1 MVALTGR
8 TLRKFPAVDGFRF
21 SEDLSV
27 RFSET
32 DAQGIAN
39 NAVYLNWFEVARVAY
54 LARFRGGYKGLI
66 ESGVEAVTLETH
78 VRYRAPCRFD
88 DRLRIWVRVPDP
100 ERLRARFRFEYAIE
114 RDGEVGGRRL
124 DEPRHGGRR
133 VALARADARLARRR
147 DPRRGNASSVGEA

>member
-8 TLRKFPAVDGFRF
+8 TLRKFPAVDGFLF
-21 SEDLSV
+21 SEDLRV

-66 ESGVEAVTLETH
+66 ETGVEAVTLETH

-88 DRLRIWVRVPDP
+88 DQLRLWVRVSDP
-100 ERLRARFRFEYAIE
+100 EKLRARFRFEYAVE
-114 RDGEVGGRRL
+114 REGEVVADGWTSHATVDAESLSPVRMPGWL
-124 DEPRHGGRR
+124 ADEI
-133 VALARADARLARRR
+133 RAAETA
-147 DPRRGNASSVGEA
+147 